1 MARKRKRGKKGR
13 KEATPITAAG
23 LIRFYDE
30 DVSGVKISPGFVLF
44 LSMVTIALVLLANA
58 RLLPI

>member
-1 MARKRKRGKKGR
+1 MAKKKRGKKR
-13 KEATPITAAG
+13 KKEATPITAAG

-44 LSMVTIALVLLANA
+44 LSLVTIALVLLANA